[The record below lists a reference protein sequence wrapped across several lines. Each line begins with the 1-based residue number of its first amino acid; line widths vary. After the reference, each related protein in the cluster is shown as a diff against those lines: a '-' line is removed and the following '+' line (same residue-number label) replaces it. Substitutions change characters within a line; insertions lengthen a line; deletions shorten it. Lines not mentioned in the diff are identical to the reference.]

1 MIDIRSHVIPEIDDG
16 SPDIETSLNMVRSL
30 AQSGVTDI
38 ICTPHYRKPYRISP
52 EKTRESFEKFKAAVL
67 EAGVN
72 VNLYLGQEIYCN
84 IKEYKS
90 VLSGGLTLTMC
101 GGKYVLLEF
110 DFGEHTDIADVVYEV
125 KLMGYI
131 PIVAHIERYPYV
143 TEDVV
148 YEIKKLGGL
157 IQVNA
162 DSVIGAMG
170 KRIKKFVKKMF
181 AEGFVDFVATDIH
194 SGRPNVIEKAF
205 EYVKKKF
212 GADAAEVVFNANAK
226 RVIKG

>member
-1 MIDIRSHVIPEIDDG
+1 MIDIHSHVIPEIDDG
-16 SPDIETSLNMVRSL
+16 SPNLETSLNMLRSL
-30 AQSGVTDI
+30 VDDGVAEI
-38 ICTPHYRKPYRISP
+38 ICTPHYRKPYLLPTDDVRL
-52 EKTRESFEKFKAAVL
+52 SFENFKAAVQD
-67 EAGVN
+67 AGIDVK
-72 VNLYLGQEIYCN
+72 LHLGQEIYCKP
-84 IKEYKS
+84 KEYKA
-90 VLSGGLTLTMC
+90 VLGGGAVLTMC

-110 DFGEHTDIADVVYEV
+110 DFGEYTDIADIVYEV

-131 PIVAHIERYPYV
+131 PIVAHVERYPYI
-143 TEDVV
+143 TEDAV

-170 KRIKKFVKKMF
+170 KRVKKFVKKLF

-194 SGRPNVIEKAF
+194 SGRPNVIKKAF
-205 EYVKKKF
+205 EFVRKKY